1 MNRRFWKALTVLTV
15 LSVAGPALSQEP
27 LERLEQTVQSHPLG
41 GRDYWLVIQNA
52 MGELERVALV
62 FGMADDLSFC
72 NSLVDA
78 YRAQFPNSR
87 FHCEPAN

>member
-1 MNRRFWKALTVLTV
+1 MYRRFWEALAVLTV
-15 LSVAGPALSQEP
+15 LYLAEPALAQEP
-27 LERLEQTVQSHPLG
+27 LERLEQTVQSHSLG

-62 FGMADDLSFC
+62 FGMADDLAFC

-78 YRAQFPNSR
+78 YRAQFPSSR